1 MEYEEPTLIERKD
14 AEVELASGNWEKISM
29 ALLRLSLHDSDPKWL
44 EATLLPY
51 LRHDHYWV
59 RGVAAMCLGHVAR
72 LHGTLDLDTVIP
84 AIRELLDDEA
94 RETRGKA
101 LDALDDIEIFMQ
113 RSE

>member
-1 MEYEEPTLIERKD
+1 
-14 AEVELASGNWEKISM
+14 M

-44 EATLLPY
+44 EVTVLPY
-51 LRHDHYWV
+51 LRHEHHWV

-72 LHGTLDLDTVIP
+72 LHGDLNLEVVVP
-84 AIRELLDDEA
+84 AISDLLNDPV

-101 LDALDDIEIFMQ
+101 EDALEDIEMYVR